1 MLKRVLGF
9 WHELF
14 LIDSSVSWNLTWIIS
29 EEKQKIVECLWG
41 YMATLRVYFRTLG
54 GNGLAVL
61 RILTSIML
69 ICTST
74 QVSLLRETENFAKE
88 NSRYNQML
96 CPIGKN
102 VEYCKILVIY
112 WGCQMVWGSSVA
124 FWGFFSNLRDSNLSF
139 QILWCGEDVFWK
151 KLLSENAQITYFSI
165 QRYQKYCP
173 C

>member
-1 MLKRVLGF
+1 
-9 WHELF
+9 
-14 LIDSSVSWNLTWIIS
+14 
-29 EEKQKIVECLWG
+29 
-41 YMATLRVYFRTLG
+41 MATLRVYFRTLG

-61 RILTSIML
+61 GILTSIML

-112 WGCQMVWGSSVA
+112 WGCQMV
-124 FWGFFSNLRDSNLSF
+124 
-139 QILWCGEDVFWK
+139 
-151 KLLSENAQITYFSI
+151 
-165 QRYQKYCP
+165 
-173 C
+173 